1 MQEFSNNP
9 VHKISTI
16 YSSTFYKLYL
26 IIVGN
31 IIMLK
36 NDSFPS
42 IQIFVKER
50 PNNMPPTRINDCGN
64 YNTLNATLRFLSK
77 ENRHKKDLLALCLI
91 NS

>member
-9 VHKISTI
+9 MHRISAI
-16 YSSTFYKLYL
+16 YSSIFSNLYL
-26 IIVGN
+26 IIAAN

-50 PNNMPPTRINDCGN
+50 PNNMPPSRINDHGN
-64 YNTLNATLRFLSK
+64 YNMLNATFTFLLK
-77 ENRHKKDLLALCLI
+77 ENRHIKDLLALCLI